1 MKHQLLSKVLNRLWY
16 TKHPVRWM
24 LYPLSCVYR
33 VVARVRCVVVTRWV
47 QKPLPVPVI
56 VVGNLTVGGVGKTPL
71 VIAITQY
78 LEARGVRVG
87 IVSRGYGARIT
98 TFPHEVRLDN
108 TSDDVGDEPLLLA
121 EATGVPVVIAPKRVE
136 AVQYLCDTHQV
147 DVVISDDG
155 LQHDAMARA
164 VEIVVVDGKRG
175 FGNGL
180 CLPAGPLRESKK
192 RLKSV
197 DFVVVNGE
205 HGGSDWPDTYRMD
218 MLPGNITALATGD
231 VMPQGLAGDVAAVA
245 GIGHPERFF
254 DTLTTLGIRYQSYIF
269 PDHHRFKPEDLDV
282 AEATVVM
289 TEKDAVKCRAF
300 ADNTMYVL
308 PVRAKL
314 HDDFWERLG
323 AHERL

>member
-1 MKHQLLSKVLNRLWY
+1 MKYDVLSRLWY
-16 TKHPVRWM
+16 TKHPVRWVF
-24 LYPLSCVYR
+24 YPLSCVYQ
-33 VVARVRCVVVTRWV
+33 VVVCVRRIFLTRYS

-71 VIAITQY
+71 VIAVTEHFQ
-78 LEARGVRVG
+78 ARGMRVG

-98 TFPHEVRLDN
+98 RFPHEVRLHN
-108 TSDDVGDEPLLLA
+108 TSDEVGDEPLLLA
-121 EATGVPVVIAPKRVE
+121 ETTGVPVVIAPKRVE
-136 AVQYLCDTHQV
+136 AVQYLYEKHQV

-164 VEIVVVDGKRG
+164 IEIVVVDGKRG

-205 HGGSDWPDTYRMD
+205 HEGRDWPNAYRMD
-218 MLPGNITALATGD
+218 MLPGDITALVTGD
-231 VMPQGLAGDVAAVA
+231 VMAEGVAGDVAAVA

-254 DTLTTLGIRYQSYIF
+254 DTLTSLGIHHQPYIF
-269 PDHHRFKPEDLDV
+269 PDHHRFQPEDLDV
-282 AEATVVM
+282 AEAMVMM

-308 PVRAKL
+308 PIRAKL
-314 HDDFWERLG
+314 HDDFWEKLS
-323 AHERL
+323 AHERLQ

>member
-1 MKHQLLSKVLNRLWY
+1 MKPIASRMLNKLWY
-16 TKHPVRWM
+16 TKHPVRWV
-24 LYPLSCVYR
+24 LYPLSCVYHIVVRIRR
-33 VVARVRCVVVTRWV
+33 VFLTRYF
-47 QKPLPVPVI
+47 QKKLPVPVI

-78 LEARGVRVG
+78 LEARGMRVG
-87 IVSRGYGARIT
+87 IVSRGYGACIT

-108 TSDDVGDEPLLLA
+108 TGDEVGDEPLLLA
-121 EATGVPVVIAPKRVE
+121 KITGVPVVIAPKRVQ
-136 AVQYLCDTHQV
+136 AVRYLCDTHQV

-205 HGGSDWPDTYRMD
+205 HEKGDWPDAHPMH
-218 MLPGNITALATGD
+218 MLPGDITALATGD
-231 VMPQGLAGDVAAVA
+231 VVIGGLTGDVAAVA

-254 DTLTTLGIRYQSYIF
+254 DTLKRLGIHHQPYIF
-269 PDHHRFKPEDLDV
+269 PDHHRFRPKDLDV
-282 AEATVVM
+282 VEAQVLM

-300 ADNTMYVL
+300 ADDTMYVL

-314 HDDFWERLG
+314 HDKFWERLG
-323 AHERL
+323 AHERLQ